1 MVHETAKGTRGVR
14 IRGSEITSKV
24 LILAS
29 ALVVGLFYFWG
40 VSTLP
45 FLDPDEGM
53 TAEIAREMLASG
65 DWIVPR
71 FNGVVYIE
79 KPPLMYWL
87 TAATYAAVGASEFS
101 ARFWKVAPMLGTIAL
116 TVGLGRR
123 LFSRRVGGLSGLIL
137 ATTLGT
143 FLFSRITQMDP
154 LFVFGITLAVSG
166 IVSAAKTPEKG
177 PREGT
182 SYGGLWFWLG
192 VGVAVMSKGLVGIV
206 FPLALLGLWILL
218 RRDVQLVQGGW
229 SWVGVLLAALLIVPW
244 HAAAAMK
251 VPGFAQFYL
260 LDNQLLRFLGE
271 RAYVEDGK
279 SLGTIPFFGITFFAL
294 FPWAP
299 FLVAALACVWRET
312 WRTRS
317 SMGPRWLAV
326 GIRDKGMPVT
336 PSDSRSTFHDSHIHF
351 LVGWLLL
358 VVGFFAVSSFKL
370 EYYALPAFP
379 AVALLIAALIAH
391 AGGWQVRDSSSVAA
405 GPEDTNLG
413 HQVAFTL
420 LRSGVWVGL
429 IGGLLYLAA
438 VTWAWWAGSFTPLNI
453 VRGLSIWSTS
463 YRVVL
468 EHGLPLPS
476 LSPTHFEVVLIG
488 AGLLWVVG
496 FAVAVYALRGS
507 RVLTAAGALA
517 LVGLG
522 LVALA
527 NSVLLEI
534 GPNHSVKP
542 LAARLNRLLRTE
554 DILIHELG
562 LERGG
567 GLLLYTG
574 RRVLVLNGIQG
585 DLEFGSKFP
594 ESRQAFIDSGRFL
607 DLWGGRER
615 VYLVTDVPRERSAIS
630 RLPGAHPMA
639 LASTGTRWL
648 YANHPPG
655 SAALT
660 HGSPTPLATR

>member
-1 MVHETAKGTRGVR
+1 MVHEGAKGTRGAG

-29 ALVVGLFYFWG
+29 TLVIGLFYFWG

-87 TAATYAAVGASEFS
+87 TAASYAVAGASEFS
-101 ARFWKVAPMLGTIAL
+101 ARLWKVAPMLGTIAL

-154 LFVFGITLAVSG
+154 LFVFGSTLAVTG
-166 IVSAAKTPEKG
+166 IVDSSKALENG
-177 PREGT
+177 PQGGT

-192 VGVAVMSKGLVGIV
+192 VGIAVMSKGLLGIV

-218 RRDVQLVQGGW
+218 RRDVHVVRGGW
-229 SWVGVLLAALLIVPW
+229 SWIGVLLAALLIVPW
-244 HAAAAMK
+244 HVAAVMK
-251 VPGFAQFYL
+251 VPGFVQFYL
-260 LDNQLLRFLGE
+260 MDNQLLRFLGE

-299 FLVAALACVWRET
+299 FLVAALVCVWRET

-317 SMGPRWLAV
+317 SMRPGRFAI
-326 GIRDKGMPVT
+326 GFGDACMPVT
-336 PSDSRSTFHDSHIHF
+336 PGNSRSTFHDPHIHF

-379 AVALLIAALIAH
+379 AVALLIAALIVC
-391 AGGWQVRDSSSVAA
+391 AGRWQDRDSSSATGGLGDTDL
-405 GPEDTNLG
+405 GP
-413 HQVAFTL
+413 HVAFAL
-420 LRSGVWVGL
+420 LRSWCWVGL
-429 IGGLLYLAA
+429 IGGLLVLAA
-438 VTWAWWAGSFTPLNI
+438 VMWAWWAGGFTSLNI

-463 YRVVL
+463 YRVLL
-468 EHGLPLPS
+468 EQSLPLPS
-476 LSPTHFEVVLIG
+476 VSPTYYEVVLVG
-488 AGLLWVVG
+488 GGLLWVMG
-496 FAVAVYALRGS
+496 FAVAVFALRGS
-507 RVLTAAGALA
+507 RVLIAAGALA

-534 GPNHSVKP
+534 GPQHSLKP
-542 LAARLNRLLRTE
+542 LAARLNRLLRPE
-554 DILIHELG
+554 DILIHERG

-567 GLLLYTG
+567 GLLFYTG
-574 RRVLVLNGIQG
+574 RRVLVLNGTRG

-594 ESRQAFIDSGRFL
+594 ESRQAFIGSRMFL
-607 DLWGGRER
+607 DLWGGSGR
-615 VYLVTDVPRERSAIS
+615 VYLVTDVPPERSAVS
-630 RLPGAHPMA
+630 LLPNPHPA
-639 LASTGTRWL
+639 AIASTGTRWL
-648 YANHPPG
+648 YANHPPA
-655 SAALT
+655 SAAPA
-660 HGSPTPLATR
+660 HGSPTPLGAR

>member
-1 MVHETAKGTRGVR
+1 MVQESAKGTLGEG

-29 ALVVGLFYFWG
+29 ALVVGLSYFWG
-40 VSTLP
+40 VNTLP

-71 FNGVVYIE
+71 FNGVIYIE

-87 TAATYAAVGASEFS
+87 TAATYAAVGPSEFS
-101 ARFWKVAPMLGTIAL
+101 ARLWKVAPMLGMIVL

-123 LFSRRVGGLSGLIL
+123 LFSRRVGGFAGLIL

-154 LFVFGITLAVSG
+154 LFVFGVTLSVFG
-166 IVSAAKTPEKG
+166 IVSVAKTPENG
-177 PREGT
+177 PQGGT
-182 SYGGLWFWLG
+182 TYGGLWFWLG
-192 VGVAVMSKGLVGIV
+192 VGIAVMSKGLLGIV
-206 FPLALLGLWILL
+206 LPLALLGLWILL
-218 RRDVQLVQGGW
+218 RRDVHLVRGGW
-229 SWVGVLLAALLIVPW
+229 SLVGVLLAALLIVPW
-244 HAAAAMK
+244 HAAAGMK
-251 VPGFAQFYL
+251 VPGFVQFYL

-299 FLVAALACVWRET
+299 FLIAALACVWRET

-317 SMGPRWLAV
+317 SMRPGQLAV
-326 GIRDKGMPVT
+326 GFGDKGMPAT
-336 PSDSRSTFHDSHIHF
+336 PNDSRSTFHDPHIHF

-379 AVALLIAALIAH
+379 AVALLIAVLFVR
-391 AGGWQVRDSSSVAA
+391 AGGWQDRGSSSATGRLEDA
-405 GPEDTNLG
+405 SLGP
-413 HQVAFTL
+413 HVAFTL
-420 LRSGVWVGL
+420 LRSGCWVGL
-429 IGGLLYLAA
+429 FGGLLYLAA
-438 VTWAWWAGSFTPLNI
+438 VTWAWWAGCFTLLNI

-463 YRVVL
+463 FRVIL
-468 EHGLPLPS
+468 EQGLPLPS
-476 LSPTHFEVVLIG
+476 VSPTHFEVVLVG
-488 AGLLWVVG
+488 SGLLWVVG
-496 FAVAVYALRGS
+496 FAVAVYALRGT

-534 GPNHSVKP
+534 GPYHSVKP
-542 LAARLNRLLRTE
+542 LVARLNRLLRPE
-554 DILIHELG
+554 DILIHERG

-567 GLLLYTG
+567 GLLFYTG
-574 RRVLVLNGIQG
+574 RRVLVLNGTRG

-594 ESRQAFIDSGRFL
+594 ESRQVFIDSRTFL
-607 DLWGGRER
+607 DLWSGRER

-630 RLPGAHPMA
+630 RLPGPHPMA

-648 YANHPPG
+648 YTNHPPA